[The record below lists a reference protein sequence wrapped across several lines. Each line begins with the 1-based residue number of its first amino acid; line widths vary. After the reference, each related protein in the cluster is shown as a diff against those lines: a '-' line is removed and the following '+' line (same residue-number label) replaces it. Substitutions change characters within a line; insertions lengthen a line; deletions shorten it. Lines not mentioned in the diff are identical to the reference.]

1 MRKRGQMMGMPIMYI
16 LIVLI
21 MALILFFGFKSVNS
35 VLNAKEVTQISKFV
49 LDFQDEVELIYSYDI
64 GSAKTFRSIALP
76 NKVTHV
82 CFYNPSKE
90 ITSHAES
97 LFLMDDFLHN
107 YLDVSLSDNL
117 FLVPTGEFS
126 APYPDYYVEYFKVNS
141 EENPLCVQ
149 RTKKGVEVIL
159 ESYLDEREVY
169 VGVKRV

>member
-1 MRKRGQMMGMPIMYI
+1 MGMPIMYI

-35 VLNAKEVTQISKFV
+35 VLNAKDITQVSKFV
-49 LDFQDEVELIYSYDI
+49 LDFQDEVDLIYSYDI

-97 LFLMDDFLHN
+97 LFLIDEFFYD

-117 FLVPTGEFS
+117 FLIPTAEFG
-126 APYPDYYVEYFKVNS
+126 APYPDYYIEHLIVNS

-149 RTKKGVEVIL
+149 RTKTGVEVIL
-159 ESYLDEREVY
+159 ESYLAERDIH